1 MPDRKIE
8 IFAYAGHRG
17 MERPK
22 SFLLEGDR
30 IEVLG
35 IVRMWVEEEHTTRA
49 QKRFFIV
56 NGSDQHSYTIYCS
69 QGSEEWFL
77 RKRD

>member
-1 MPDRKIE
+1 
-8 IFAYAGHRG
+8 

-30 IEVLG
+30 IEVLE
-35 IVRMWVEEEHTTRA
+35 IVRMWVEEEHKTRA

-56 NGSDQHSYTIYCS
+56 TGSDQHVYTIYCS
-69 QGSEEWFL
+69 VGPDEWFL
-77 RKRD
+77 RKRE